1 MIEQLLS
8 ECAAQYIGNDIVKI
22 SLASS
27 KSLRIVVPKGRAL
40 YDHAYDLVEQR
51 GAIIYGYILVGEKTY
66 QPGK

>member
-1 MIEQLLS
+1 VNVPHSIL
-8 ECAAQYIGNDIVKI
+8 G
-22 SLASS
+22 
-27 KSLRIVVPKGRAL
+27 IVVPKGRAL